1 MHAYLAEHAIAC
13 NKDIKQEGSFMWV
26 ITLFL
31 KESVKMYE
39 FSTEE
44 EARDAYKQLNGCKFL
59 SEIVYFNDPCF
70 L

>member
-1 MHAYLAEHAIAC
+1 
-13 NKDIKQEGSFMWV
+13 MWV

-44 EARDAYKQLNGCKFL
+44 EARDAYKQLKGCKFL